1 MDANRHK
8 IRTSTLEENI
18 KRIKGKLIESEIK
31 KMTFIHDCDLTDGN
45 IIAEKLP
52 NAIIKFYPNH

>member
-8 IRTSTLEENI
+8 IRTSTLEELLQRNINKPENI

-31 KMTFIHDCDLTDGN
+31 KIDFHSRL
-45 IIAEKLP
+45 
-52 NAIIKFYPNH
+52 